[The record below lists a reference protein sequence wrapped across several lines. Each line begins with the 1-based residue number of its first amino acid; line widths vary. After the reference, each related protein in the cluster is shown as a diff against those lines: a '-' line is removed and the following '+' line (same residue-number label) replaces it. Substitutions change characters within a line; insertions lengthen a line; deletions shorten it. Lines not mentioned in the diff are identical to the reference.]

1 MGMASFFQKMFGNRQ
16 FLVATKTRPRKEL
29 GFSAFNLVMATFVGV
44 ASGYYIFMP
53 LVTDLPKYQRE
64 SIRLK
69 QEKAAAEA
77 AKGES
82 SQ

>member
-1 MGMASFFQKMFGNRQ
+1 MASIFQRLFGKRQ
-16 FLVATKTRPRKEL
+16 FLLATKTRPRKDL
-29 GFSAFNLVMATFVGV
+29 GFSAFNLVMATGVGV

-53 LVTDLPKYQRE
+53 LITDLPKYQRE

-77 AKGES
+77 AKKAA